1 MREKKKEKIKKRI
14 KLKKLKNEEPKKF
27 HKPTSINS
35 KKIKVF
41 FLCSNFLFI
50 AILAQIKTKTMSSIT
65 ILIIIIIYFGLLLL
79 ISNIIS
85 KKGSDNDTFFKANKN
100 SKWYL
105 VAFGMIGTAL
115 SGVTFI
121 SVPGEVGNPD
131 LQFKYFQFV
140 LGNAIGMI
148 VVATVLLP
156 LYYRMNLT
164 SIYSYIEKRLGVVS
178 YKTAASIFLI
188 SRTIGS
194 AFRLYLV
201 VIVLQKFVFDD
212 FGIPFAITVLLSL
225 AFIFAY
231 TYRGG
236 LKTIIITDTLQTF
249 FLVSSVFLTI
259 IFICN
264 SLDLSFL
271 QAFETVKDSN
281 YSKIFFFD
289 DFNKGNYFW
298 KQLLGGM
305 FVTIAMVGLDQDLM
319 QKNLSCKNIGE
330 AKKNMF
336 VFTGIFVLIN
346 IFFLSVGA
354 LLYIYAEKNGIVVPM
369 VDGSPRTDLLF
380 PEIAFHHLSI
390 VPAIVFLLG
399 LTAATFATTDSA
411 LTALTTS
418 FCVDFL
424 GMDKEQN
431 SNSENPKTQKEKEFR
446 NKKLIKTRHLV
457 HIGFSILMFLVII
470 IFNSLNDKS
479 VVTMIFKVAS
489 YTYGPLLGLYVFGL
503 LMKTK
508 TVHDKFVPI
517 ICIISPLLC
526 LLISQNAVTLLGDYK
541 IDNELI
547 IVNGFIT
554 FIGLLLISK
563 PALENTRF

>member
-1 MREKKKEKIKKRI
+1 MT
-14 KLKKLKNEEPKKF
+14 PF
-27 HKPTSINS
+27 
-35 KKIKVF
+35 
-41 FLCSNFLFI
+41 
-50 AILAQIKTKTMSSIT
+50 AILT
-65 ILIIIIIYFGLLLL
+65 LIIIYFGLLFL
-79 ISNIIS
+79 ISHVVS
-85 KKGSDNDTFFKANKN
+85 KKDTGNEAFFKANKN

-140 LGNAIGMI
+140 LGNAIGFI
-148 VVATVLLP
+148 IIAKVLLP

-164 SIYSYIEKRLGVVS
+164 SIYGYIEQRLGVVS
-178 YKTAASIFLI
+178 YKTAATIFLI

-201 VIVLQKFVFDD
+201 AIVLQRYVFDYY
-212 FGIPFAITVLLSL
+212 GIPFTFTVLMSL
-225 AFIFAY
+225 VLIFSY

-236 LKTIIITDTLQTF
+236 LKTIIITDALQTF

-259 IFICN
+259 FFICS
-264 SLDLSFL
+264 SLDLTVFT
-271 QAFETVKDSN
+271 AFEEVKNSN

-289 DFNKGNYFW
+289 DYNKGNYFW
-298 KQLLGGM
+298 KQILGGI

-330 AKKNMF
+330 AQKNMF
-336 VFTGIFVLIN
+336 TFTGIFVLIN

-354 LLYIYAEKNGIVVPM
+354 LLYLFAEKNGIQIPV
-369 VDGSPRTDLLF
+369 VDGVARTDFLF
-380 PEIAFHHLSI
+380 PEIALKSLGLI
-390 VPAIVFLLG
+390 PAIVFLLG

-424 GMDKEQN
+424 GMDKT
-431 SNSENPKTQKEKEFR
+431 ENL
-446 NKKLIKTRHLV
+446 NKPNIVRTRHLV
-457 HIGFSILMFLVII
+457 HIGFSFLMFLVIV
-470 IFNSLNDKS
+470 IFNSVNDAS
-479 VVTMIFKVAS
+479 VVKMIFKIAS
-489 YTYGPLLGLYVFGL
+489 YTYGPLLGLYAFGL
-503 LMKTK
+503 FVKTK
-508 TVHDKFVPI
+508 TVRDKLVPFV
-517 ICIISPLLC
+517 CVISPAIC
-526 LLISQNAVTLLGDYK
+526 YLISVNSSKIFKNYI

-547 IVNGFIT
+547 ILNGLIT
-554 FIGLLLISK
+554 FVGLLLISK
-563 PALENTRF
+563 PAVKETRF

>member
-1 MREKKKEKIKKRI
+1 MT
-14 KLKKLKNEEPKKF
+14 
-27 HKPTSINS
+27 PT
-35 KKIKVF
+35 
-41 FLCSNFLFI
+41 
-50 AILAQIKTKTMSSIT
+50 T
-65 ILIIIIIYFGLLLL
+65 ILIIIFIYFGLLIF
-79 ISNIIS
+79 ISNIVS
-85 KKGSDNDTFFKANKN
+85 KKSSDNDTFFKANKN

-140 LGNAIGMI
+140 LGNAIGFLVI
-148 VVATVLLP
+148 ATVLLP

-164 SIYSYIEKRLGVVS
+164 SIYSYIEQRLGIVS

-194 AFRLYLV
+194 SFRLYLV
-201 VIVLQKFVFDD
+201 VIVLQRYVFDA
-212 FGIPFAITVLLSL
+212 FHIPFALTVLISL
-225 AFIFAY
+225 GLIFAY

-259 IFICN
+259 YFICD
-264 SLDLSFL
+264 SMDLSFF
-271 QAFETVKDSN
+271 QAFEAVKNSN
-281 YSKIFFFD
+281 YSKVFFFED
-289 DFNKGNYFW
+289 YLKGNYFW
-298 KQLLGGM
+298 KQVLGGI

-330 AKKNMF
+330 AQKNMYF
-336 VFTGIFVLIN
+336 FTGIFVLIN

-354 LLYIYAEKNGIVVPM
+354 LLYMYAEKNGIAVPM
-369 VDGSPRTDLLF
+369 VGDVKRTDLLF
-380 PEIAFHHLSI
+380 PEIAFNHLTIIPS
-390 VPAIVFLLG
+390 VVFLLG

-424 GMDKEQN
+424 GMDKEKNQN
-431 SNSENPKTQKEKEFR
+431 KPNIVR
-446 NKKLIKTRHLV
+446 TRHLV
-457 HIGFSILMFLVII
+457 HVSFSLLMFLVII
-470 IFNSLNDKS
+470 VFNSLNDKS

-489 YTYGPLLGLYVFGL
+489 YTYGPLLGLYAFGL
-503 LMKTK
+503 FMKSK
-508 TVHDKFVPI
+508 TVHDKFVPL
-517 ICIISPLLC
+517 ICILSPAIC
-526 LLISQNAVTLLGDYK
+526 FLISKYSAVILGNYV

-547 IVNGFIT
+547 IINGLIT
-554 FIGLLLISK
+554 FMGLLLISK
-563 PALENTRF
+563 PSIENTRY

>member
-1 MREKKKEKIKKRI
+1 MT
-14 KLKKLKNEEPKKF
+14 PF
-27 HKPTSINS
+27 
-35 KKIKVF
+35 
-41 FLCSNFLFI
+41 
-50 AILAQIKTKTMSSIT
+50 AILT
-65 ILIIIIIYFGLLLL
+65 LIVIYFGLLFF
-79 ISNIIS
+79 ISHVMS
-85 KKGSDNDTFFKANKN
+85 KNDSGNEAFFKANKN

-140 LGNAIGMI
+140 LGNAIGFI
-148 VVATVLLP
+148 IIAKVLLP

-164 SIYSYIEKRLGVVS
+164 SIYGYIEQRLGTTS
-178 YKTAASIFLI
+178 YKTAATIFLI

-201 VIVLQKFVFDD
+201 VIVLQRYVFDYYN
-212 FGIPFAITVLLSL
+212 IPFTFTVLMSL
-225 AFIFAY
+225 LLIFAY

-259 IFICN
+259 IFICS
-264 SLDLSFL
+264 SLDLSFV
-271 QAFETVKDSN
+271 QAFETVKESN

-289 DFNKGNYFW
+289 DYLKGNYFW
-298 KQLLGGM
+298 KQILGGI

-330 AKKNMF
+330 AQKNMF
-336 VFTGIFVLIN
+336 TFTGVFVIIN

-354 LLYIYAEKNGIVVPM
+354 LLYLFAEKNGISVPM
-369 VDGSPRTDLLF
+369 VDGVARTDFLF
-380 PEIAFHHLSI
+380 PEIALKSLGLI
-390 VPAIVFLLG
+390 PAIVFLLG

-424 GMDKEQN
+424 GMDKAENQN
-431 SNSENPKTQKEKEFR
+431 NPKTIR
-446 NKKLIKTRHLV
+446 TRHIV
-457 HIGFSILMFLVII
+457 HLSFSFLMFLVIVF
-470 IFNSLNDKS
+470 FNAVNDAS
-479 VVTMIFKVAS
+479 VVKMIFKIAS
-489 YTYGPLLGLYVFGL
+489 YTYGPLLGLYAFGL
-503 LMKTK
+503 FVKSK
-508 TVHDKFVPI
+508 TVNDKLVPF
-517 ICIISPLLC
+517 ICLISPAICYVL
-526 LLISQNAVTLLGDYK
+526 STNASNWFGGYT
-541 IDNELI
+541 IAEELI
-547 IVNGFIT
+547 IINGFIT
-554 FIGLLLISK
+554 FLGLFLISK
-563 PALENTRF
+563 PATGQTRF